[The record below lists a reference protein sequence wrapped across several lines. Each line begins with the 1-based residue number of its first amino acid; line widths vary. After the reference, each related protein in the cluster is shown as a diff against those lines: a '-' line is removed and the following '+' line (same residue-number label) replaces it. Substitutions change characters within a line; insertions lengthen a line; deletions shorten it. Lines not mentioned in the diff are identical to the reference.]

1 MLIKILGPLMVKHAK
16 LSVCEVIE
24 DDRFFQKALTDELKL
39 FKIFYQT

>member
-1 MLIKILGPLMVKHAK
+1 MVKHAK

-24 DDRFFQKALTDELKL
+24 GDRSFQKALTDELKL